1 MGVADGSILGLT
13 KVHDGGPAAT
23 RWNLVIVADG
33 FQAGEMLAF
42 RQSVEDLR
50 ATLFDMPPFNEPA
63 VACAINIYRLE
74 VASNESGADDPACA
88 ADTNNPGA
96 GTTAN
101 TYFDSTFCFDNK
113 IRRGLSGDTG
123 LVKSTVQAELPEY
136 DAVIVLVNS
145 SIRGGM
151 ARDGVGWF
159 SIGSGDWKEV
169 AIHEMGHSVFG
180 LADEYDYYAGG
191 VEPAQDNAPAG
202 EPGQP
207 NVTAEPDPTKVKWS
221 SFVTAGNASPTM
233 ANANCGAPNNAASPV
248 AANIVGT
255 FEGANTYHCGNYR
268 PRYTCMMRDTAQQF
282 CPVCA
287 DVIRKFYATFN
298 APSPGTSISQDN
310 TTLDFGDVPTMT
322 TMLRAA
328 VFSVESC
335 VPVSFQVTVPPAAP
349 FAIQGSPLVVS
360 LPEGGPTRKARLF
373 FSMTC
378 GAPGASSSSTAT
390 IRCLETNEDFS
401 IDLIGDCVPRP
412 TVAVQLVLDRS
423 GSMLDPVP
431 GLGDKAGLLRFS
443 ANVLID
449 LLYPDSGIGVNA
461 FDQDPVPMMAVQ
473 VAGAAGF
480 GPGRL
485 AAHAAIGSYAPN
497 ASGMT
502 AIGDGVELGKA
513 SLDASPPFD
522 AKAMIVLTDGIE
534 TASKRVSEVAGGVI
548 GTRVFAIGLG
558 TAESIQ
564 PATLQ
569 ALANGTNGYLLM
581 TGPVDD
587 SRAFL
592 LAKYYLQIL
601 AGVTNN
607 DVVTDPD
614 GTVLA
619 GQIVRIPFDLTEDDM
634 EVTAVVLAPS
644 PQSLV
649 IGLEAPDGHIYGQAN
664 IGSDPT
670 ITYSYGA
677 SSVHFRASLPLVHD
691 GNVPTHAGRWNLLLA
706 LGRGGK
712 RGNYAAT
719 FAAAG
724 AAQMRYSASIYAY
737 SNVRLRATMTQT
749 GFAPGDVLTLTATLS
764 QSSLPFEG
772 TAKVV
777 AELTRPDGSVTIRTL
792 VAHPDARWTLTIP
805 TTEGGVY
812 RARVMAEG
820 RTPRDQRFTR
830 EQIVTGQVWIG
841 GNNPDHQGPG
851 GRGDPAQPTDPG
863 RDGSGR
869 DVVGDLLCCLLNGGA
884 LSDEALQAL
893 KRLGIDVDHLRRC
906 LVRVCQD
913 EGREPK
919 PPMIR

>member
-1 MGVADGSILGLT
+1 MAAADGSILGLI
-13 KVHDGGPAAT
+13 KVHDGGPAST

-33 FQAGEMLAF
+33 FQASEMLAF

-50 ATLFDMPPFNEPA
+50 TVLFDMAPFDEPA

-74 VASNESGADDPACA
+74 VASNQSGADDPACP
-88 ADTNNPGA
+88 ADTSNPGA

-101 TYFDSTFCFDNK
+101 TYFDSTFCFDGK

-123 LVKSTVQAELPEY
+123 LAKSTVASQLPEY
-136 DAVIVLVNS
+136 DAIIVLVNS
-145 SIRGGM
+145 TIRGGM

-159 SIGSGDWKEV
+159 SIGSSDWKEV

-191 VEPAQDNAPAG
+191 VEPDQDNAPSG
-202 EPGQP
+202 EPGRP
-207 NVTAEPDPTKVKWS
+207 NVTAEPDPALVKWS
-221 SFVTAGNASPTM
+221 SYVTAGSASPTM

-248 AANIVGT
+248 AADIVGT

-268 PRYTCMMRDTAQQF
+268 PRYNCMMRDTSAQF
-282 CPVCA
+282 CPICA
-287 DVIRKFYATFN
+287 DVIRNFYATFN
-298 APSPGTSISQDN
+298 APSPDTSVSQDN
-310 TTLDFGDVPTMT
+310 ATLDFGDVPTMT

-335 VPVSFQVTVPPAAP
+335 VPVSFQVTVPPSAP
-349 FAIQGSPLVVS
+349 FAVQGSPLLIS
-360 LPEGGPTRKARLF
+360 LPEGGPVRKARIF
-373 FSMTC
+373 FSMVC
-378 GAPGASSSSTAT
+378 GAPGTSNSGTAT
-390 IRCLETNEDFS
+390 IRCLETNEDFT
-401 IDLIGDCVPRP
+401 IDLIGVCVTRP
-412 TVAVQLVLDRS
+412 TAAVQLVLDQS

-431 GLGDKAGLLRFS
+431 GIGDKAGLLRFS

-461 FDQDPVPMMAVQ
+461 FDQDPHPMMAVQ

-497 ASGMT
+497 PSGLT
-502 AIGDGVELGKA
+502 AIGDGIELGKA
-513 SLDASPPFD
+513 TLDGSPPFD

-534 TASKRVSEVAGGVI
+534 TASKRVSEVAAGVI

-569 ALANGTNGYLLM
+569 ALANNTDGYLLM
-581 TGPVDD
+581 TGPIDD

-614 GTVLA
+614 GIVIA
-619 GQIVRIPFDLTEDDM
+619 GQIVRIPFDITEDDM

-644 PQSLV
+644 PKSLI
-649 IGLEAPDGHIYGQAN
+649 IGLEAPDGHIYAQGN
-664 IGSDPT
+664 IGSDPA

-677 SSVHFRASLPLVHD
+677 SSVHFRASLPMVHD
-691 GNVPTHAGRWNLLLA
+691 GNVPTHEGRWHLLLA
-706 LGRGGK
+706 LGRGE
-712 RGNYAAT
+712 RPAAYSAA
-719 FAAAG
+719 FNAAAG
-724 AAQMRYSASIYAY
+724 GQMRYSASIYAY
-737 SNVRLRATMTQT
+737 SNVRLRARMAQT
-749 GFAPGDVLTLTATLS
+749 GYAPGDTLTLTASLL
-764 QSSLPFEG
+764 QSSLPFVG
-772 TAKVV
+772 DATVV
-777 AELTRPDGSVTIRTL
+777 AELTLPDGSTFSRMMVSK
-792 VAHPDARWTLTIP
+792 PDARWTLSIP

-812 RARVMAEG
+812 RARVIAKG
-820 RTPRDQRFTR
+820 RTPREQPFTR
-830 EQIVTGQVWIG
+830 EQIATGQVCDRWQTILTIMG
-841 GNNPDHQGPG
+841 RAVGVTPLSQKAPDG
-851 GRGDPAQPTDPG
+851 AQKAETRWGTCYVACLRAAHCPT
-863 RDGSGR
+863 
-869 DVVGDLLCCLLNGGA
+869 
-884 LSDEALQAL
+884 
-893 KRLGIDVDHLRRC
+893 KR
-906 LVRVCQD
+906 
-913 EGREPK
+913 
-919 PPMIR
+919 

>member
-13 KVHDGGPAAT
+13 KVHDGGPASS

-33 FQAGEMLAF
+33 FQASEMLAF
-42 RQSVEDLR
+42 RQSVEELR

-74 VASNESGADDPACA
+74 VASNQSGADDPVCP
-88 ADTNNPGA
+88 ADTANPGA
-96 GTTAN
+96 GTTSN
-101 TYFDSTFCFDNK
+101 TYFDSTFCFNNK

-123 LVKSTVQAELPEY
+123 LVKSTVHDQLSDY

-145 SIRGGM
+145 TIRGGM

-159 SIGSGDWKEV
+159 SIGSNDWKEV

-180 LADEYDYYAGG
+180 LADEYDYLAGG
-191 VEPAQDNAPAG
+191 VEPAQDQAPG
-202 EPGQP
+202 DEPGQP
-207 NVTAEPDPTKVKWS
+207 NVTAQPDPANVKWS

-248 AANIVGT
+248 GADIVGT
-255 FEGANTYHCGNYR
+255 FEGANTFHCGNYR
-268 PRYTCMMRDTAQQF
+268 PRYNCMMRDTGQQF
-282 CPVCA
+282 CPICA
-287 DVIRKFYATFN
+287 DTIRNFYATFN
-298 APSPGTSISQDN
+298 APSPGTSVSQDN
-310 TTLDFGDVPTMT
+310 PTLDFGDVPTMT

-349 FAIQGSPLVVS
+349 FAVQGSPLLVS
-360 LPEGGPTRKARLF
+360 LPEGAPTRKARLF
-373 FSMTC
+373 FSMAC
-378 GAPGASSSSTAT
+378 GAPGTSSSGTAT
-390 IRCLETNEDFS
+390 IRCLETNEDFT
-401 IDLIGDCVPRP
+401 ITLIGDCVPRP
-412 TVAVQLVLDRS
+412 TVAVQLVLDQS
-423 GSMLDPVP
+423 GSMLAPVP

-461 FDQDPVPMMAVQ
+461 FDQDPHPMMGVQ

-485 AAHAAIGSYAPN
+485 AAHAAIGGYAPN
-497 ASGMT
+497 PNGLT
-502 AIGDGVELGKA
+502 AIGDGIELGKA
-513 SLDASPPFD
+513 LLDASPPFD

-534 TASKRVSEVAGGVI
+534 TASKRVDEVAAGVI

-569 ALANGTNGYLLM
+569 ALANGTDGYLLM

-607 DVVTDPD
+607 DVVTDPE
-614 GTVLA
+614 GVVVS
-619 GQIVRIPFDLTEDDM
+619 GQTVRIPFDLTEDDM

-644 PQSLV
+644 PQSLI
-649 IGLEAPDGHIYGQAN
+649 IGLEAPDGHIYHQAN
-664 IGSDPT
+664 IGFDPT

-677 SSVHFRASLPLVHD
+677 SSVHFRASLPLIHD
-691 GNVPTHAGRWNLLLA
+691 SNVPTHEGRWNLLLA
-706 LGRGGK
+706 LGR
-712 RGNYAAT
+712 RGREGYLT
-719 FAAAG
+719 HFAAAA
-724 AAQMRYSASIYAY
+724 AAQMPYSASIYAY
-737 SNVRLRATMTQT
+737 SNVRLRARMAQA
-749 GFAPGDVLTLTATLS
+749 GYSPGAVLTLTAMLS

-772 TAKVV
+772 TATMI
-777 AELTRPDGSVTIRTL
+777 AELTRPDGSEVTRTMT
-792 VAHPDARWTLTIP
+792 AQPEARWTLTIP
-805 TTEGGVY
+805 TTESGVY
-812 RARVMAEG
+812 RARVIAQG

-841 GNNPDHQGPG
+841 GDNPGNQGPG

-863 RDGSGR
+863 RGGGG
-869 DVVGDLLCCLLNGGA
+869 DVVGELLCCLLKGGA
-884 LSDEALQAL
+884 LSEEALRNL
-893 KRLGIDVDHLRRC
+893 RRFGVDVDHLHKC
-906 LVRVCQD
+906 LASVCPDPRTPQ
-913 EGREPK
+913 
-919 PPMIR
+919 PPPPVIR